1 MFRIK
6 KVEALQNYRLH
17 IEFVDG
23 VRGIADVSHLMGK
36 GVFSPWK
43 DPQFF
48 QQVYVG
54 SSGEP
59 RWNEEIDLD
68 PDALYLRITGKT
80 PEEVFPALKSE
91 TSHA

>member
-1 MFRIK
+1 MFKIK
-6 KVEALQNYRLH
+6 KVEALQNYRLQ

-23 VRGIADVSHLMGK
+23 VRGTADVSHLMGK
-36 GVFSPWK
+36 GVFSPWQ
-43 DPQFF
+43 DPHFF

-68 PDALYLRITGKT
+68 PDALYLRITGKA

-91 TSHA
+91 TSRA

>member
-6 KVEALQNYRLH
+6 KVEALHDYRLH
-17 IEFVDG
+17 IEFADG
-23 VRGIADVSHLMGK
+23 VHGTADVSHLLGK
-36 GVFSPWK
+36 GVFSAWK
-43 DPQFF
+43 DPHFF

-59 RWNEEIDLD
+59 RWSEEIDLD

-80 PEEVFPALKSE
+80 PEEVFPALKPE
-91 TSHA
+91 ISHA